1 MGCSPVLSDSAAGM
15 TDLTQ
20 ATQTEPPT
28 AAIDSTMESASEFAE
43 ALGRRVRAR
52 TRTPERLH
60 RVPEVIPAR
69 RSAWTAIAERGS
81 LRALR
86 LMRWIY
92 GQFGRRAVMALL
104 TPIVAYFFVTGGEAR
119 RASIDYLRT
128 LWATPRGRASLIERP
143 TWRHAFRHLY
153 EFAENI
159 VDSMIV
165 WSGDG
170 ERIRIDERGSE
181 HLLELVR
188 EGRGGILLSSHL
200 GSSDML
206 RVLSKQTGIVLNV
219 LTFTRHAARINA
231 FFDQLE
237 PGLRMRLIHFEPG
250 SISVAL
256 DIKAAIDRGEF
267 VGILGDR
274 LFESER
280 GRSVSVSFLGRRTRF
295 PLGPFLLQGTLGC
308 PMLLSTCVR
317 TGHARYAA
325 STELFAPAVPVPR
338 CDRAKYAEALVHRYA
353 AALERECLR
362 APYQWFNFF
371 DFWRAESDP

>member
-1 MGCSPVLSDSAAGM
+1 MKRG
-15 TDLTQ
+15 
-20 ATQTEPPT
+20 
-28 AAIDSTMESASEFAE
+28 
-43 ALGRRVRAR
+43 
-52 TRTPERLH
+52 
-60 RVPEVIPAR
+60 
-69 RSAWTAIAERGS
+69 AWTAIAERGS
-81 LRALR
+81 LRALH
-86 LMRWIY
+86 LIRWIY
-92 GQFGRRAVMALL
+92 ARFGRRAVMVLL
-104 TPIVAYFFVTGGEAR
+104 TPIVAYFFVTGGAAR
-119 RASIDYLRT
+119 RASMDYLRT
-128 LWATPRGRASLIERP
+128 LRATPRGRASPGERP
-143 TWRHAFRHLY
+143 TWRHSFRHLY

-188 EGRGGILLSSHL
+188 EGRGGILLSAHL

-219 LTFTRHAARINA
+219 LSFTRHAARINA
-231 FFDQLE
+231 FFDQLQ

-256 DIKAAIDRGEF
+256 EIKAAIDRGEF

-274 LFESER
+274 VWESER
-280 GRSVSVSFLGRRTRF
+280 GRSVAVPFLGRRTRF
-295 PLGPFLLQGTLGC
+295 PLGPFLLQATLGC

-317 TGHARYAA
+317 TGHGRYAA
-325 STELFAPAVPVPR
+325 STELFAPAAIVPR
-338 CDRAKYAEALVHRYA
+338 RERAKYAEELVHRYA
-353 AALERECLR
+353 AALESECLR

-371 DFWRAESDP
+371 DFWRDEADL